1 MIVKDFDISKL
12 KLKEQWISESL
23 GTTVLFFIA
32 PKEWIVGKYPEANSA
47 EISCEFYTVKT
58 TEGIISLMISPTKNG
73 CSYDWDNLELDDKT
87 VKELIK
93 FGLKQSAYLD
103 CNDRHLLEDNN
114 NYY

>member
-23 GTTVLFFIA
+23 GTTILFFIA
-32 PKEWIVGKYPEANSA
+32 PKELVANKYPEADSA

-58 TEGIISLMISPTKNG
+58 TEGLISLIIYPIKNR
-73 CSYDWDNLELDDKT
+73 CSYDWNDLELDDET

-93 FGLKQSAYLD
+93 FGLEQSAYLD
-103 CNDRHLLEDNN
+103 CNDRHLLTLRRK
-114 NYY
+114 